1 MKTEIINLLSL
12 LVLGLLYLFFFAKI
26 QHIYFQ
32 KLSQP
37 KKNHAVLIVFVASLI
52 AASINL
58 IHISELTANAN
69 QFFLKSGEYISAL
82 IFSISYFVCMWIFS
96 LLFFRLSFVVIG
108 FLTPEKEEDE
118 LLKNNVELAVI
129 HAVILIALS
138 FVIAPALIQIASEF
152 IPYPKM
158 PF

>member
-1 MKTEIINLLSL
+1 MLQELFSLFVLLI
-12 LVLGLLYLFFFAKI
+12 LGLIYLFFFAKI
-26 QHIYFQ
+26 QHVFFQ

-37 KKNHAVLIVFVASLI
+37 KKNHAVLVVFVASLI

-58 IHISELTANAN
+58 IHIAELTANAN
-69 QFFLKSGEYISAL
+69 RFFLKTDDYFNAL
-82 IFSISYFVCMWIFS
+82 VYSLAYFAGMWVFS
-96 LLFFRLSFVVIG
+96 LLFFRFSFIIVG
-108 FLTPEKEEDE
+108 FLTPENEEDE
-118 LLKNNVELAVI
+118 LIKNNIELAVV
-129 HAVILIALS
+129 HAIILIALS

>member
-1 MKTEIINLLSL
+1 MKTEIINLVLL
-12 LVLGLLYLFFFAKI
+12 LVLGLVYLFFFAKI
-26 QHIYFQ
+26 QNVFFQ
-32 KLSQP
+32 KFSQ
-37 KKNHAVLIVFVASLI
+37 KNKNHAVLIIFISSLI

-58 IHISELTANAN
+58 IHIADLTANAN
-69 QFFLKSGEYISAL
+69 RFFLRAEDYLNTL
-82 IFSISYFVCMWIFS
+82 IYSLSYFVAMWIFS
-96 LLFFRLSFVVIG
+96 IVIFRLSFVFIG

-118 LLKNNVELAVI
+118 LIKNNIEIAVI

-138 FVIAPALIQIASEF
+138 FVIAPAIIQIASEF

>member
-1 MKTEIINLLSL
+1 MKSEIINLLVL
-12 LVLGLLYLFFFAKI
+12 LVLGLIYIFFFAKM
-26 QHIYFQ
+26 QHIFFQ

-37 KKNHAVLIVFVASLI
+37 KKNNAVLIVFVASLI

-58 IHISELTANAN
+58 THISDLTSDAVR
-69 QFFLKSGEYISAL
+69 FFLKTEDYIKAL
-82 IFSISYFVCMWIFS
+82 LFSVSYFAGMWIFS
-96 LLFFRLSFVVIG
+96 LVFFRLSFVVVG

-118 LLKNNVELAVI
+118 LMKNNIELAVI

>member
-1 MKTEIINLLSL
+1 MLNELFILLTL
-12 LVLGLLYLFFFAKI
+12 LVFGLAYLFLFAKI
-26 QHIYFQ
+26 QHIFFQ

-37 KKNHAVLIVFVASLI
+37 QKNNAVLIVFVASLI

-58 IHISELTANAN
+58 IHIAELTANAIR
-69 QFFLKSGEYISAL
+69 FFLKSGDYLNSL
-82 IFSISYFVCMWIFS
+82 IFSVSYFAGMWVFS
-96 LLFFRLSFVVIG
+96 MLFFRFSFVIIG

-118 LLKNNVELAVI
+118 LIKNNIELAVI

>member
-1 MKTEIINLLSL
+1 M
-12 LVLGLLYLFFFAKI
+12 LYLFFFAKI
-26 QHIYFQ
+26 QHIFF
-32 KLSQP
+32 KKFSQTN
-37 KKNHAVLIVFVASLI
+37 KNHAVLIVYVASLI

-69 QFFLKSGEYISAL
+69 RFFLKSSNFVNSL
-82 IFSISYFVCMWIFS
+82 VFSLSYFVGMWVFS
-96 LLFFRLSFVVIG
+96 LILFRLSFLVVG
-108 FLTPEKEEDE
+108 FLTPENEEDE
-118 LLKNNVELAVI
+118 LMKNNVELALI
-129 HAVILIALS
+129 HAIILVALS

>member
-1 MKTEIINLLSL
+1 MKTEIINLVLL
-12 LVLGLLYLFFFAKI
+12 LVLGLVYLFFFAKI
-26 QHIYFQ
+26 QHVFFQ
-32 KLSQP
+32 KFSQTN
-37 KKNHAVLIVFVASLI
+37 KNHAVLIIFIASLI

-58 IHISELTANAN
+58 IHIAELTANAN
-69 QFFLKSGEYISAL
+69 RFFLRAEDYINTL
-82 IFSISYFVCMWIFS
+82 IYSLSYFAGMWIFS
-96 LLFFRLSFVVIG
+96 IVFFRLSFIFIG

-118 LLKNNVELAVI
+118 LIKNNIELAVT

-138 FVIAPALIQIASEF
+138 FVIAPAIIQIASEF

>member
-1 MKTEIINLLSL
+1 MKTEIINL
-12 LVLGLLYLFFFAKI
+12 GLLLALGMVYLFFFAKI
-26 QHIYFQ
+26 QHVFFQ
-32 KLSQP
+32 KFSQQ

-58 IHISELTANAN
+58 IHIAELTANAN
-69 QFFLKSGEYISAL
+69 RFFLRAEDYIQTL
-82 IFSISYFVCMWIFS
+82 IYSLSYFVAMWLFS
-96 LLFFRLSFVVIG
+96 ILFFRLSFIFIG
-108 FLTPEKEEDE
+108 FLTPENEDDE
-118 LLKNNVELAVI
+118 LMKNNIELAVI
-129 HAVILIALS
+129 HGVILIALS

>member
-1 MKTEIINLLSL
+1 MKTEIINLVLL
-12 LVLGLLYLFFFAKI
+12 LVLGLVYLFFFAKV
-26 QHIYFQ
+26 QNVFFQ
-32 KLSQP
+32 KFSQ
-37 KKNHAVLIVFVASLI
+37 KNKNHAVLIIYISSLI

-58 IHISELTANAN
+58 IHIADLTANAN
-69 QFFLKSGEYISAL
+69 RFFLRAEDYLNTIIYSLSYFAAMWV
-82 IFSISYFVCMWIFS
+82 FSIV
-96 LLFFRLSFVVIG
+96 FFRLSFVFIG

-118 LLKNNVELAVI
+118 LTKNNIEIAVI

-138 FVIAPALIQIASEF
+138 FVIAPAIIQIASEF

>member
-1 MKTEIINLLSL
+1 MKSEIINLLSL

-26 QHIYFQ
+26 QHIFF
-32 KLSQP
+32 KKFSQTN
-37 KKNHAVLIVFVASLI
+37 KNHAVLIVFVASLI

-69 QFFLKSGEYISAL
+69 RFFLKSGDFVNAIV
-82 IFSISYFVCMWIFS
+82 FSLSYFAGMWVFS
-96 LLFFRLSFVVIG
+96 LILFRLSFLVVG
-108 FLTPEKEEDE
+108 LLTPENEEDE
-118 LLKNNVELAVI
+118 LMKNNIELALI
-129 HAVILIALS
+129 HAIILIALS